1 MSCDQIFDKMTYGSI
16 PVTPAAVLKDSDRK
30 QLRRVYFD
38 LKSQGLDVSNLGIPE
53 LRDDIST

>member
-1 MSCDQIFDKMTYGSI
+1 MGVSPSL
-16 PVTPAAVLKDSDRK
+16 PAAVLKDSDQK

-53 LRDDIST
+53 LRDDVST